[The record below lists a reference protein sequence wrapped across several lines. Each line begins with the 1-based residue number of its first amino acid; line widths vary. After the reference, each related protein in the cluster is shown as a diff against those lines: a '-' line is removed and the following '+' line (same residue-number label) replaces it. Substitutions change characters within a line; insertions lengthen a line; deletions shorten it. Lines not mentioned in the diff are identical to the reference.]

1 MICPQCRS
9 TDCFRSRREG
19 VVDFLW
25 SFWGLR
31 PWRCHTCDMRFRA
44 WRVAVAF
51 ERYVHCPRCGNF
63 DLEHISRERVDEGTF
78 LWLKRMLGFPA
89 YRCSPCRERFFSV
102 RRFRRILPSMFYT
115 AEARKVSNA

>member
-19 VVDFLW
+19 FVDLLW
-25 SFWGLR
+25 SVWGLR

-63 DLEHISRERVDEGTF
+63 DLEHISRERVDDGTL
-78 LWLKRMLGFPA
+78 LWLKRLLAFPA

-102 RRFRRILPSMFYT
+102 RRFRRILPSMFYS
-115 AEARKVSNA
+115 AETRKISNA